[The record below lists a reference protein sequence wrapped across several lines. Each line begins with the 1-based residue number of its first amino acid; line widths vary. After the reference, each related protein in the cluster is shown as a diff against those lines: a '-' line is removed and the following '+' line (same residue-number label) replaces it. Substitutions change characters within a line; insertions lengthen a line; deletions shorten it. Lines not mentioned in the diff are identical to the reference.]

1 MQHPRLFRYA
11 PFVVAALAVLVP
23 APALAS
29 FPDVPKSNFAY
40 DAIEY
45 LSQRKILAGYNDGT
59 FQPDR
64 KVSRAEALKFIT
76 ASFVTNPTDTSKSRS
91 IGYTD
96 VPDSAWYIPYLEWTL
111 GKGNVVDPPSKNKNF
126 APANPVKKAEFLK
139 MLFASYGVDL
149 KSFNDIL
156 IPIAVDVTD
165 TRAWYYPMMRYAVA
179 TTTTLPGDSGYLSP
193 DRELTRADVA
203 LLLYRFTLYREDLR
217 LQAQLSAA
225 DDEVETIINALSDG
239 SIRTAEYA
247 SARGLLYTRSA
258 VETAPEDPT
267 VKVAVK
273 IAEGYRALTRAYRAS
288 LSGDA
293 NEVIK
298 LSGDAFFLGD
308 EAIKMS
314 PNSTKAA
321 TQLKTYAQSFAQQAR
336 ASK

>member
-1 MQHPRLFRYA
+1 MQHPRLVRYA
-11 PFVVAALAVLVP
+11 PFIVALMLLPGKSFAA
-23 APALAS
+23 

-45 LSQRKILAGYNDGT
+45 LSQRKIITGYKDGT

-64 KVSRAEALKFIT
+64 KVGRAEALKIIAAT
-76 ASFVTNPTDTSKSRS
+76 FVTNTEDTSKSRA
-91 IGYTD
+91 IGFAD
-96 VPDSAWYIPYLEWTL
+96 VPDGAWYIPYLEWTL
-111 GKGNVVDPPSKNKNF
+111 GKGNIVDPPSKNKNF

-139 MLFASYGVDL
+139 MLFATHGVDL

-156 IPIAVDVTD
+156 LPLSTDVTD

-179 TTTTLPGDSGYLSP
+179 TTTTVPTDSGHLMP

-203 LLLYRFTLYREDLR
+203 LLLYRFTLYREELR
-217 LQAQLSAA
+217 VQAQLSAA
-225 DDEVETIINALSDG
+225 QKEVENIINALSDG
-239 SIRTAEYA
+239 NIRAAEYA
-247 SARGLLYTRSA
+247 SARGLLFTRSA
-258 VETAPEDPT
+258 IETSPDEPT

-293 NEVIK
+293 DEVIK

-308 EAIKMS
+308 QAVKMS
-314 PNSTKAA
+314 PVSESAVK
-321 TQLKTYAQSFAQQAR
+321 QLKNYSQSFAQQAR